1 MPADYSEIVP
11 EIPLGKGVKILAV
24 HAEGL
29 VALEKPTR
37 LLSHPNVDADR
48 RRSLLN
54 ASWSKDRERYMWK
67 VGDKSQRFYL
77 LHRLDSATSG
87 VILGCVN
94 PNLAREL
101 KGQFSKR
108 RVSKVYHAIVSGYA
122 RATDTEWKDLL
133 RKKRVGGN
141 IRMDA
146 RNSRGFPAETHV
158 KVLKTKQSYPKLSLL
173 KLYPR
178 TGRTHQLRVQSS
190 KRRLPIVGDS
200 TYGDFS
206 FNRQVHKEIGS
217 QRLFLHASSI
227 RMRWDWRDRSHEF
240 HAESPVPA
248 LFDELMELQFSS
260 RN

>member
-1 MPADYSEIVP
+1 MPVNLSNIVP
-11 EIPLGKGVKILAV
+11 EIPLGKGVKVLAV

-67 VGDKSQRFYL
+67 VGEKSHRFYL

-87 VILGCVN
+87 ILLGCVN

-108 RVSKVYHAIVSGYA
+108 RVSKVYHAVVMGYA
-122 RATDTEWKDLL
+122 RKEDSEWKDLL
-133 RKKRVGGN
+133 RKRRVGGN

-146 RNSRGFPAETHV
+146 RGSRGSPAETRV
-158 KVLKTKQSYPKLSLL
+158 KVLETNQSHPKLSLL
-173 KLYPR
+173 QMRPR
-178 TGRTHQLRVQSS
+178 TGRTHQLRIQSS

-200 TYGDFS
+200 TYGDFA
-206 FNRQVHKEIGS
+206 FNRKVHKEIGS

-227 RMRWDWRDRSHEF
+227 CMRWEWQNRSHEF
-240 HAESPVPA
+240 HVESPVPP
-248 LFDELMELQFSS
+248 LFDELMALRFPS
-260 RN
+260 R